1 MLPDEREVVG
11 VIEDDPVMGG
21 TLAHRLELEGYRP
34 LWWRTGQEAL
44 EGLCAARPDLVVCDI
59 RLPDMSGEDVFLRVL
74 PRLGGKPFLF
84 VTAFGQIEQAVRLT
98 KAGAVDY
105 IAKPYALPDLLERIA
120 RLIALQPRATGV
132 LGAAEAMRQ
141 VEILLRRVANI
152 DSSLLFTG
160 ESGVGKEV
168 AAQFVHQISTRA
180 QDPFIAVNCAAI
192 PNELIES
199 ELFGHEKGAFTSA
212 QVRHRGY
219 VERARNGI
227 LFLDEISELPIP
239 MQAKLL
245 RLIQERAFTRVGGE
259 AVIRTSARIS
269 CASNVDLERA
279 VAEGRFRRDLYYRI
293 NVISVFIPPLRD
305 RPEDILPLA
314 HMFMREFSERFARD
328 IHSFTPAAEQALLQH
343 PWRGNVRELRNRV
356 ERAVA
361 LSHAP
366 GIGVEALF
374 PLEAAEPI
382 GAGSSFRTL
391 AEVRYRTERHHIHA
405 VLTRAGGR
413 AEEAAKL
420 LGVSRSTLFEKM
432 RKLDIRSTSK
442 PCADP
447 ENRTG
452 SADESE
458 LPD

>member
-1 MLPDEREVVG
+1 MPPRERELIG

-34 LWWRTGQEAL
+34 LWWRTGQEAF
-44 EGLCAARPDLVVCDI
+44 EGFSTARPDLVVCDI

-74 PRLGGKPFLF
+74 TRLGGIPFLF

-105 IAKPYALPDLLERIA
+105 IAKPYAMPDLLQRIA
-120 RLIALQPRATGV
+120 RLIALQHRATGV
-132 LGAAEAMRQ
+132 LGVSEAMRQ

-152 DSSLLFTG
+152 DSCLLFTG

-180 QDPFIAVNCAAI
+180 AAPFIAVDCAAI
-192 PNELIES
+192 PNQLIES

-212 QVRHRGY
+212 QARHHGY

-227 LFLDEISELPIP
+227 LFLDEIGELPFL

-245 RLIQERAFTRVGGE
+245 RLMQERAFTRVGGE
-259 AVIRTSARIS
+259 TAIKTTARII
-269 CASNVDLERA
+269 CATNADLESA
-279 VAEGRFRRDLYYRI
+279 LAEGRFRRDLYYRI
-293 NVISVFIPPLRD
+293 NVIPVAIPPLRD
-305 RPEDILPLA
+305 RPNDILPLA
-314 HMFMREFSERFARD
+314 HMFMREFSEVFARD
-328 IHSFTPAAEQALLQH
+328 VHSFTPAAEQALLEH

-366 GIGVEALF
+366 GIGIEALF
-374 PLEAAEPI
+374 PLETAELVE
-382 GAGSSFRTL
+382 AGSLFRTL
-391 AEVRYRTERHHIHA
+391 AEVRYRAERHHIRA
-405 VLTRAGGR
+405 VLTSAGGR
-413 AEEAAKL
+413 VEEAAKL

-432 RKLDIRSTSK
+432 RKLDIRSDT
-442 PCADP
+442 
-447 ENRTG
+447 
-452 SADESE
+452 
-458 LPD
+458 

>member
-1 MLPDEREVVG
+1 MPPRERELIG

-34 LWWRTGQEAL
+34 LWWRTGREAL
-44 EGLCAARPDLVVCDI
+44 EGLRTVRPDLIVCDV

-74 PRLGGKPFLF
+74 PRLGGTPFVF

-105 IAKPYALPDLLERIA
+105 IAKPYPLSDLLDRIA
-120 RLIALQPRATGV
+120 RLIALQPRATGA
-132 LGAAEAMRQ
+132 LGASEAMRH
-141 VEILLRRVANI
+141 VEMLLRRVANI
-152 DSSLLFTG
+152 DSSLLYTG

-168 AAQFVHQISTRA
+168 AAQFVHQISARA

-199 ELFGHEKGAFTSA
+199 ELFGHEKGAFTGA
-212 QVRHRGY
+212 QARHHGY

-245 RLIQERAFTRVGGE
+245 RLMQERAFTRVGGE
-259 AVIRTSARIS
+259 AAIKTSARII
-269 CASNVDLERA
+269 CATNADLERS
-279 VAEGRFRRDLYYRI
+279 VAEGGFRRDLYYRI
-293 NVISVFIPPLRD
+293 NVISVPIPPLRD
-305 RPEDILPLA
+305 RPDDILPLA
-314 HMFMREFSERFARD
+314 HMFMREFSEAFARD
-328 IHSFTPAAEQALLQH
+328 VHSFTPAAEQALLEH

-366 GIGVEALF
+366 GIGIEALF
-374 PLEAAEPI
+374 PLETAELVE
-382 GAGSSFRTL
+382 AGSLFRTL
-391 AEVRYRTERHHIHA
+391 AEVRYRAERHHIRA
-405 VLTRAGGR
+405 VLSSTGGR
-413 AEEAAKL
+413 VEEAAKL

-432 RKLDIRSTSK
+432 RKLDIRSSV
-442 PCADP
+442 
-447 ENRTG
+447 
-452 SADESE
+452 
-458 LPD
+458 

>member
-1 MLPDEREVVG
+1 MPPHERELIG

-21 TLAHRLELEGYRP
+21 TLAHRLKLEGYRP
-34 LWWRTGQEAL
+34 LWWRTGKEAL
-44 EGLCAARPDLVVCDI
+44 EVFYTARPDLVICDI
-59 RLPDMSGEDVFLRVL
+59 RLPDMSGEDIFLRVL

-132 LGAAEAMRQ
+132 LGASDAMRQ
-141 VEILLRRVANI
+141 VETLLRRVANI

-199 ELFGHEKGAFTSA
+199 ELFGHERGAFTGA
-212 QVRHRGY
+212 QSRHHGY
-219 VERARNGI
+219 VERARNGF
-227 LFLDEISELPIP
+227 LFLDEIGELPIP

-259 AVIRTSARIS
+259 AAIRTSARIS
-269 CASNVDLERA
+269 CATNADLEGA

-293 NVISVFIPPLRD
+293 NVISVAIPPLRD
-305 RPEDILPLA
+305 RPDDILPLA
-314 HMFMREFSERFARD
+314 RMFMREFSEVFARD
-328 IHSFTPAAEQALLQH
+328 VHNFTPATEQALLEH
-343 PWRGNVRELRNRV
+343 PWRSNVRELRNRV

-382 GAGSSFRTL
+382 GAGNPFRTL
-391 AEVRYRTERHHIHA
+391 AEVRCRAERHHIRA
-405 VLTRAGGR
+405 VLTGAGGR
-413 AEEAAKL
+413 VEEAAKL

-432 RKLDIRSTSK
+432 RKLDIRS
-442 PCADP
+442 DI
-447 ENRTG
+447 
-452 SADESE
+452 
-458 LPD
+458 

>member
-1 MLPDEREVVG
+1 MPPHERELIA

-21 TLAHRLELEGYRP
+21 TLAHRLKLEGYRP
-34 LWWRTGQEAL
+34 LWWRTGKEAL
-44 EGLCAARPDLVVCDI
+44 EGFYTARPDLVVCDI

-74 PRLGGKPFLF
+74 PQLGGKPFLF

-132 LGAAEAMRQ
+132 LGVSEAMRQ
-141 VEILLRRVANI
+141 VEMLLRRVANI
-152 DSSLLFTG
+152 ESSLLFTG

-168 AAQFVHQISTRA
+168 AAQFVHQISIRA

-199 ELFGHEKGAFTSA
+199 ELFGHERGAFTGA
-212 QVRHRGY
+212 QSRHRGY

-227 LFLDEISELPIP
+227 LFLDEIGELPLP

-259 AVIRTSARIS
+259 AAIRTSARIS
-269 CASNVDLERA
+269 CATNADLERA
-279 VAEGRFRRDLYYRI
+279 VAECRFRCDLYYRI
-293 NVISVFIPPLRD
+293 NVISVAIPPLRD
-305 RPEDILPLA
+305 RPDDILPLA
-314 HMFMREFSERFARD
+314 HKFMREFSEVFARD
-328 IHSFTPAAEQALLQH
+328 VHSFTPAAEQALLEH
-343 PWRGNVRELRNRV
+343 SWRGNVRELRNRI

-361 LSHAP
+361 LSDAP

-374 PLEAAEPI
+374 PLEATKLI
-382 GAGSSFRTL
+382 GARSSFRTL
-391 AEVRYRTERHHIHA
+391 AEIRYRAEQRHIRA
-405 VLTRAGGR
+405 GLTRAGGR
-413 AEEAAKL
+413 VEEAAKL

-432 RKLDIRSTSK
+432 RKLDIRS
-442 PCADP
+442 DV
-447 ENRTG
+447 
-452 SADESE
+452 
-458 LPD
+458 